1 MASRRGKS
9 RGGDRFYLGSKITVD
24 CVSSHDIKR
33 CLLLGRKA
41 MTNLDSV
48 IKSRDIILLTKVHIV
63 KAMGFLVVM
72 CGCESWTIKKA
83 EHWRMDAFKL
93 WCWRGLLRVPWTAR
107 KSKKSIL
114 EINLEYSLEGLMLKL
129 QCFGHLMWTT
139 NSLEKTLVLGK
150 NWRQKEKGVAE
161 TEVGLDS
168 TTDSVDMNQN
178 KLKEVGRDKE
188 ARLAKAHGIGRVGH
202 DL

>member
-9 RGGDRFYLGSKITVD
+9 RGSDRFYLGSKITVD
-24 CVSSHDIKR
+24 GDCSHDIKR

-93 WCWRGLLRVPWTAR
+93 WCWRGLLRVPWTAKR
-107 KSKKSIL
+107 SKQSIL

-129 QCFGHLMWTT
+129 QCFGHMMWTS
-139 NSLEKTLVLGK
+139 NSLEKTQVQGK

-188 ARLAKAHGIGRVGH
+188 ARLA
-202 DL
+202 